1 MGFRKYTLLLFT
13 VCTLQ
18 VSAQIGG
25 ESTFRFLDLTNSA
38 RMAALGGFQ
47 VALGDS
53 TDLNL
58 PFNNPALLHREMSKW
73 MLVNYVNYLADINYG
88 YASYAHTLG
97 RFGNVAAGMHYINY
111 GDFTEAGEE
120 GEITGKT
127 FKAAEYALNLIWA
140 NHYRQWRYGVNLK
153 PVLTVFETYQSLGL
167 VADAG
172 IAWQSKNRLTTV
184 GVAARN
190 FGSQLTTYYPTGE
203 KEPVPFDLQAGISQ
217 KLAHAPIAL
226 SLTTHHLNHWDLANA
241 DPEKNGEDIFD
252 LEYNESIGKQLLRHL
267 VWGIEVLPSPSFTLR
282 AGYNYQ
288 LRQELKLEERASTVG
303 FSLGFGVKVKRF
315 KLDYAITRFHLA
327 GSSNLFS
334 LSINLNKNF

>member
-58 PFNNPALLHREMSKW
+58 PFNNPALLHREMSNW

-153 PVLTVFETYQSLGL
+153 PVLTVFETYQSFGL

-226 SLTTHHLNHWDLANA
+226 SLTAHHLNHWDLANA
-241 DPEKNGEDIFD
+241 DPGKNGEDIFD
-252 LEYNESIGKQLLRHL
+252 LEYDESIGKQLLRHL